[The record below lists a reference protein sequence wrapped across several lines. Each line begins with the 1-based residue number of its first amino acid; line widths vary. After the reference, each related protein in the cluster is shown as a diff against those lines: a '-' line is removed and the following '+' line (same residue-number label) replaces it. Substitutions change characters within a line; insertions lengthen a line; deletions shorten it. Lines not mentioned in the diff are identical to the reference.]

1 MLKPLQGRV
10 IIKMIDVE
18 ETTESGII
26 LGGASKESTK
36 IAEVIAVGNEKNNN
50 EDYEKINLKKGDKVV
65 ANKYTGSE
73 IKYKG
78 ENLIILKQED
88 ILAIIE

>member
-1 MLKPLQGRV
+1 MLKPLQDRV
-10 IIKMIDVE
+10 LIKMIKAE

-26 LGGASKESTK
+26 LGGASKESTQ
-36 IAEVIAVGNEKNNN
+36 IAEVVAVGNEKNNN

-65 ANKYTGSE
+65 VNKYTGSE

-78 ENLIILKQED
+78 ENFIILKQED

>member
-1 MLKPLQGRV
+1 MLKPLQDRV
-10 IIKMIDVE
+10 LIKMIKAE

-36 IAEVIAVGNEKNNN
+36 IAEVVAVGNEKNNN

-65 ANKYTGSE
+65 VNKYTGSE

-78 ENLIILKQED
+78 ENFIILKQED
-88 ILAIIE
+88 ILAIVE